1 MIRVEGLEKRF
12 EAHVALRDVSFE
24 LATGSVGAVLGASG
38 AGKTTLLRCL
48 VGLEPF
54 DAGRIRVDDVE
65 ISAES
70 THAQRRA
77 RERALALLRGRVGL
91 VFQSFELFPHL
102 TVLANCVLAPTKVRG
117 LAREQAERRA
127 IELLQR
133 LGLGDKLAQYPERLS
148 GGQRQ
153 RVAIA
158 RALMMEPRV
167 LLYDEPTSAL
177 DRSLRREVHATM
189 RRVQDTGVTQ
199 ILVSHD
205 VALAREAADHVI
217 VLDHGVVAEAGT
229 TAAVLGAPQSE
240 ATRRL
245 LREDAGDA

>member
-1 MIRVEGLEKRF
+1 
-12 EAHVALRDVSFE
+12 
-24 LATGSVGAVLGASG
+24 
-38 AGKTTLLRCL
+38 
-48 VGLEPF
+48 
-54 DAGRIRVDDVE
+54 
-65 ISAES
+65 
-70 THAQRRA
+70 
-77 RERALALLRGRVGL
+77 
-91 VFQSFELFPHL
+91 
-102 TVLANCVLAPTKVRG
+102 
-117 LAREQAERRA
+117 
-127 IELLQR
+127 

-217 VLDHGVVAEAGT
+217 VLDHGAVAEAGT

-240 ATRRL
+240 ATR
-245 LREDAGDA
+245 